1 MNTTLL
7 FVEIF
12 IAGLQ
17 GLVWLA
23 LLILNLTGYNW
34 LLNVKFTE
42 LGDWSFLISAL
53 IFSFSY
59 SLGIVIDRLANLIFS
74 AWENKIQKKYAPKE
88 NRSFAYMRY
97 QLENESLIKQLEY
110 SRTRLRI
117 ARSSAINH
125 LLITIF
131 AVGLIQKFDF
141 LGLALQAKYEWA
153 TAIIG
158 IGVVVLFVAAWYSLS
173 DTNFKLIV
181 KINQELANNKSTSAR
196 KKNA

>member
-17 GLVWLA
+17 GLVWLS

-59 SLGIVIDRLANLIFS
+59 SLGIVLDRLANLLFS

-88 NRSFAYMRY
+88 TQSFAYMRY
-97 QLENESLIKQLEY
+97 QLENESLTKQLEY

-117 ARSSAINH
+117 ARSSALNH

-131 AVGLIQKFDF
+131 SVGLIQKFDF
-141 LGLALQAKYEWA
+141 LDKALQTKYEW
-153 TAIIG
+153 TAGFIG
-158 IGVVVLFVAAWYSLS
+158 IAVVALFVAAWYSLS
-173 DTNFKLIV
+173 DTNFRLIV
-181 KINQELANNKSTSAR
+181 KINQELANNKSTTSR